1 MNRPAALSATLMTRS
16 PQKAQ
21 AKRPIA
27 PWVLTAAC
35 MLFAVA
41 VLLADSSVTAAQR
54 IALLIQS
61 GTFP

>member
-1 MNRPAALSATLMTRS
+1 MNGPAALSATVTTRS
-16 PQKAQ
+16 TQNAQ

-27 PWVLTAAC
+27 LWVLTAAC
-35 MLFAVA
+35 TLLAVA